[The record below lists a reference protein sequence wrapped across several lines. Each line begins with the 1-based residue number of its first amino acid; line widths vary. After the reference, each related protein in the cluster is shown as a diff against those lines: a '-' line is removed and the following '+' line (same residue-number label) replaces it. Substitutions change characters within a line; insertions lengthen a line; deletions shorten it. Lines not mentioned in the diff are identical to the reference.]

1 MRLNTL
7 AAGPLSARAM
17 VVPLKAVRPDLQL
30 QQAPLLATA
39 MLCLSSGLRRP
50 VIWTEGN
57 LETRLVTLLQQ
68 TSRLATREMLR
79 VIPRF

>member
-7 AAGPLSARAM
+7 AASPLSARAM
-17 VVPLKAVRPDLQL
+17 VVPLEAVRPGLQL

-39 MLCLSSGLRRP
+39 KQCLFSDLP
-50 VIWTEGN
+50 PLVIWTEGN

-68 TSRLATREMLR
+68 TSRLATREMLQG
-79 VIPRF
+79 IPRL

>member
-7 AAGPLSARAM
+7 AASPLSARAM
-17 VVPLKAVRPDLQL
+17 VVPLEAVRPGLKL

-39 MLCLSSGLRRP
+39 KQCLFSDLPPP

-68 TSRLATREMLR
+68 TSRLATREMLQG
-79 VIPRF
+79 IPRL

>member
-17 VVPLKAVRPDLQL
+17 VVPLEAVRPGLQL

-39 MLCLSSGLRRP
+39 KQCLSSGLRPP
-50 VIWTEGN
+50 VIWMEGN
-57 LETRLVTLLQQ
+57 LETRSVTLLQQ
-68 TSRLATREMLR
+68 TSRLATREMLQG
-79 VIPRF
+79 IPRL

>member
-7 AAGPLSARAM
+7 GASPLSARAM
-17 VVPLKAVRPDLQL
+17 VVPLEAVRPDLQL

-39 MLCLSSGLRRP
+39 MQSLSSGLRPP

-68 TSRLATREMLR
+68 TSRLATREMVR
-79 VIPRF
+79 GIPRL